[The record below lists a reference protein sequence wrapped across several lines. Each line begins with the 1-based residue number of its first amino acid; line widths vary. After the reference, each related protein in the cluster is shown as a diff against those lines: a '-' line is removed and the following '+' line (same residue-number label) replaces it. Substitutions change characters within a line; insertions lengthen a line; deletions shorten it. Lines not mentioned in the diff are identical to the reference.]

1 MMASDLHKSFL
12 QVLVGPFGP
21 NFLSQS
27 SLNVE
32 LQRGVKIRP
41 VKRAGPFFKRKP
53 RKQDEPTSGAMT
65 SELLNDEKYLT
76 SPSGCMIPS
85 PESMSRFLCVLLCAR
100 AHAGVRPISKSPEF
114 NRWSYPRTR
123 RTGLSATTIHPDP
136 IPSFYPA
143 TWD

>member
-100 AHAGVRPISKSPEF
+100 AHMCVRPISKSPEF
-114 NRWSYPRTR
+114 NRGSYPRTR
-123 RTGLSATTIHPDP
+123 HNRWSAITTCPK
-136 IPSFYPA
+136 SMPA
-143 TWD
+143 F

>member
-1 MMASDLHKSFL
+1 MMASDLHKDFL

-65 SELLNDEKYLT
+65 SELLNDEKHLT

-85 PESMSRFLCVLLCAR
+85 PESMSRFF
-100 AHAGVRPISKSPEF
+100 VRPLV
-114 NRWSYPRTR
+114 RTR
-123 RTGLSATTIHPDP
+123 PHVCMHHLQ
-136 IPSFYPA
+136 IP
-143 TWD
+143 